1 MELDFGFGTFGNA
14 VIGQDQCFPINETLN
29 ASNDMD
35 DIRVDNKV
43 DKEKN

>member
-14 VIGQDQCFPINETLN
+14 AIGQDQSFPINETFN
-29 ASNDMD
+29 SSNDMD

-43 DKEKN
+43 YQEKN